1 MNGYRYYVILHT
13 ISYENGDVTVDM
25 INCDYNNWFNEIF
38 MLFRDNT
45 NLYLFISNMPYS
57 FYNLYCEGKHSFN
70 ICEGISYSRVFVREI
85 ALSRDDT
92 NRNEVTNRTTI
103 HQPKKNV
110 SRSSS
115 SRFRQPSSRRPLL
128 Q

>member
-1 MNGYRYYVILHT
+1 MNGYRQYIILHT

-25 INCDYNNWFNEIF
+25 NNCDYKNRFNEIF
-38 MLFRDNT
+38 MLFRENT
-45 NLYLFISNMPYS
+45 NLHLFISNMPYS
-57 FYNLYCEGKHSFN
+57 FYNLYYEGKHSSY
-70 ICEGISYSRVFVREI
+70 ICEGISYWRVFVREI
-85 ALSRDDT
+85 ALSREDT

-103 HQPKKNV
+103 HQPNKNV

-128 Q
+128 